1 MAEERFSK
9 ETQAILDRLKREGDL
24 LRNNQS
30 GNSVKALRSDL
41 TEKFLP
47 VFENISVSLNN
58 LTASLGTMVGDVS
71 ERLSTVEPPT
81 NNAAGSAATAEALG
95 LSEEYIDLQRQA
107 AELSI
112 RNDLADQERREK
124 EENERKQKEADER
137 RKKEAEERLKALKEN
152 TLTGQAISNPLG
164 FFTKAIKAGLIGF
177 VGFNVIRGVIDQWT
191 DGKFTAFIEGID
203 YEAIGKGMKTFAS
216 FLSDSPWLAF
226 GAAISTWAAIDF
238 GVPLAVNAVGE
249 AIRTSVLVKTLG
261 NMTAPEI
268 EAAPGFMESKKMLR
282 AGIFGALGIG
292 ILFAGNRLKEYIQK
306 DVQGLTDE
314 QIKTMDMK
322 GVSYGAAVDVATAT
336 AAGASFG
343 MMFGPKGALV
353 GAIVGFAYGVGKKV
367 YDVVTRT
374 NLEDIEVTELDEQ
387 LAKTKAAQAQQLL
400 DRIDAGE
407 DLGFDEAAIE
417 RLRRQAGGP
426 TQEQIDATNFQ
437 IAESFETAQK
447 QADRLRR
454 QLETKSFAT
463 VTEVSGYG
471 QGMTTYERT
480 LSAEE
485 FIEKEQE
492 LIAKLAAAEKEIKE
506 IEAKKAE
513 RIEEGVAISDDFI
526 LIDRSDVGLF
536 ERRSSA
542 QEDEVIQRRL
552 DAFDEFRELYEGPAT
567 KEQLDAIAK
576 KISDGALNY
585 QNAITI
591 VNGGST
597 QTNMDN
603 RDQSTN
609 TNVNPPPAPSGGTE
623 QPNGERSGQ

>member
-58 LTASLGTMVGDVS
+58 LTTSLGTMVGDVS
-71 ERLSTVEPPT
+71 ERLATVEPPT

-95 LSEEYIDLQRQA
+95 LSEEYIELQRRA

-112 RNDLADQERREK
+112 QNDLADQERREK

-226 GAAISTWAAIDF
+226 GAAISTWAAVDF

-249 AIRTSVLVKTLG
+249 ALRTSVLVRTLG
-261 NMTAPEI
+261 RMTGPEI
-268 EAAPGFMESKKMLR
+268 EGAPGFMDSKKMLR

-322 GVSYGAAVDVATAT
+322 GLSAGAAVDVATAT

-447 QADRLRR
+447 QAERLRT

-506 IEAKKAE
+506 IEAKKVE

-526 LIDRSDVGLF
+526 LIDRKDVGLF

-552 DAFDEFRELYEGPAT
+552 DAFDEFRDLYEGPAT
-567 KEQLDAIAK
+567 TEQLDEIAK
-576 KISDGALNY
+576 RISDGALNY

-591 VNGGST
+591 VNGGNT

-603 RDQSTN
+603 RDQSQN
-609 TNVNPPPAPSGGTE
+609 TNVTPAPTPKDGTE
-623 QPNGERSGQ
+623 QPNGERAGQ